1 MTTKTTRRTDL
12 LDKQLLNLVQSRF
25 PMAERPYG
33 EMAAALDTTE
43 SDVLERIERLKKAN
57 VIRQI
62 GAIFDTRR
70 LGYKTTLVAFRYRPG
85 MLEKGARHIN
95 KHPGVSH
102 NYARNGH
109 FNLWFT
115 IAVPP
120 YEELNTV
127 IERLA
132 RETGATSARIMPTI
146 RFFKI
151 GVNFD
156 MVKNEGA
163 AYEYFSPDGYG
174 RKGSATVK
182 QPEVSKDWNKA
193 VAISERD
200 VEIIR
205 ELQEDLPLE
214 PRPFDA
220 MAERL
225 GMTVGELFAWG
236 EQAQERQIMRR
247 FSAVLYHRKAGFRSN
262 AMAVW
267 KVPEER
273 ADEVG
278 LKMAESPWV
287 THCYQRPT
295 FPDWEYTHFSMIHA
309 TTQAQCEEVAE
320 ELSRATGIND
330 YQLLYSTREYRKT
343 RVRYFVEDE
352 ASCEPPAGA
361 ERKLGRGQ
369 SSEEVVKP

>member
-1 MTTKTTRRTDL
+1 MTTATHSRTDL
-12 LDKQLLNLVQSRF
+12 MDKRMLNMVQSRF
-25 PMAERPYG
+25 PLTDRPYLQ
-33 EMAAALDTTE
+33 MAQELGTSEADT
-43 SDVLERIERLKKAN
+43 IERVAYQKKKN
-57 VIRQI
+57 VIRTI
-62 GAIFDTRR
+62 AAIFDTRR
-70 LGYKTTLVAFRYRPG
+70 LGYKTTLVAFRLPPG
-85 MLEKGARHIN
+85 ALEKGARHIN

-102 NYARNGH
+102 NYARNGN

-120 YEELNTV
+120 YEDLETV
-127 IERLA
+127 INRLA
-132 RETGATSARIMPTI
+132 SETGAESARIMPTI

-174 RKGSATVK
+174 RKGSAQEK
-182 QPEVSKDWNKA
+182 KPQISEDWNKA
-193 VAISERD
+193 VAITDRD
-200 VEIIR
+200 IEIIR

-225 GMTVGELFAWG
+225 GMSTAELFDWAA
-236 EQAQERQIMRR
+236 QAKERQIMRR
-247 FSAVLYHRKAGFRSN
+247 FSAVLHHRKAGFRAN

-267 KVPEER
+267 KVPKDR

-287 THCYQRPT
+287 THCYERPT
-295 FPDWEYTHFSMIHA
+295 FPDWPFTHFTMLHA
-309 TTQAQCEEVAE
+309 TTQEQCEEVAE
-320 ELSRATGIND
+320 EISAATGITD
-330 YQLLYSTREYRKT
+330 YQMLYSYREYKKT
-343 RVRYFVEDE
+343 RVRYFVEQEMDD
-352 ASCEPPAGA
+352 AHVA
-361 ERKLGRGQ
+361 ERKPVGAHR
-369 SSEEVVKP
+369 

>member
-1 MTTKTTRRTDL
+1 MTTKTAHRTDL

-25 PMAERPYG
+25 PMSEQPYRDMAEVLG
-33 EMAAALDTTE
+33 TTE
-43 SDVLERIERLKKAN
+43 QDLIERIGYLKQKN

-70 LGYKTTLVAFRYRPG
+70 LGYKTTLVAFRLPPG
-85 MLEKGARHIN
+85 KLEKGARHIN

-120 YEELNTV
+120 NEELNDV
-127 IERLA
+127 INRLA
-132 RETGATSARIMPTI
+132 EETGAESARMMPTI

-174 RKGSATVK
+174 KGAGPAK
-182 QPEVSKDWNKA
+182 QKEPAISKDWNKA
-193 VAISERD
+193 MPISD
-200 VEIIR
+200 LDIAVIR

-225 GMTVGELFAWG
+225 GMTTGELFQWAD
-236 EQAQERQIMRR
+236 EAQERQIMRR
-247 FSAVLYHRKAGFRSN
+247 FSAVLHHRKAGFRSN

-267 KVPEER
+267 RVPEDR

-295 FPDWEYTHFSMIHA
+295 FPDWPYTHFSMIHA
-309 TTQAQCEEVAE
+309 TTQEQCERVAE
-320 ELSRATGIND
+320 ELSGATGIDD
-330 YQLLYSTREYRKT
+330 YRMLYSYREYKKT
-343 RVRYFVEDE
+343 RVRYFVEHE
-352 ASCEPPAGA
+352 MEQAKAA
-361 ERKLGRGQ
+361 LA
-369 SSEEVVKP
+369 

>member
-1 MTTKTTRRTDL
+1 MTTTSHRTDL
-12 LDKQLLNLVQSRF
+12 LDKQMLNLLQSGF
-25 PMAERPYG
+25 PMTERPYLQ
-33 EMAAALDTTE
+33 MAE
-43 SDVLERIERLKKAN
+43 VLGTSEQDLMKRIAYQKRKN
-57 VIRQI
+57 VVRTI
-62 GAIFDTRR
+62 GAIFDTRK
-70 LGYKTTLVAFRYRPG
+70 LGYKTTLVAFNLPAG
-85 MLEKGARHIN
+85 KLEKGAHHIN

-102 NYARNGH
+102 NYARNGN

-120 YEELNTV
+120 YEELNSV
-127 IERLA
+127 IEQLA
-132 RETGATSARIMPTI
+132 EETGATSARIMPTI

-174 RKGSATVK
+174 NKGSAQEK
-182 QPEVSKDWNKA
+182 KPQINKDWNKA
-193 VAISERD
+193 VSISERD
-200 VEIIR
+200 IEIIR
-205 ELQEDLPLE
+205 ELQEDLPIE

-225 GMTVGELFAWG
+225 GMTATELFAWAG
-236 EQAQERQIMRR
+236 EAQDRQIMRR
-247 FSAVLYHRKAGFRSN
+247 YSAVLYHRKAGFRSN

-267 KVPEER
+267 LVPEER

-295 FPDWEYTHFSMIHA
+295 FPDWKYTHFTMLHA
-309 TTQAQCEEVAE
+309 TSQDQCERVAAE
-320 ELSRATGIND
+320 ISKVTGIDD
-330 YQLLYSTREYRKT
+330 YQMLYSTREYKKT
-343 RVRYFVEDE
+343 RVRYFVEHEVND
-352 ASCEPPAGA
+352 ATKAGA
-361 ERKLGRGQ
+361 KA
-369 SSEEVVKP
+369 